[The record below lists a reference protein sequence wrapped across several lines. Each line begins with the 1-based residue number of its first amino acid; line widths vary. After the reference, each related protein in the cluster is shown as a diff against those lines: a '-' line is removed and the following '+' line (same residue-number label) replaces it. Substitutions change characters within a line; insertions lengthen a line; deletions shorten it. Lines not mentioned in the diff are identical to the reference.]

1 MYSIEFTSRFKKDV
15 KRCQKRGYDLTV
27 LTKAIDLLQQTG
39 KLPPSFKP
47 HILKGRYDGL
57 WECHLK
63 PDWLMVWQQNDCEL
77 ILLFMTTG
85 THSDL
90 F

>member
-1 MYSIEFTSRFKKDV
+1 MYSIEFTTRFKKDV
-15 KRCQKRGYDLTV
+15 KRCLKRGYDLTI
-27 LTKAIDLLQQTG
+27 LTNAIDLSQQTG
-39 KLPPSFKP
+39 KLPATFKP

-63 PDWLMVWQQNDCEL
+63 PDWLMVWQQNDSEL
-77 ILLFMTTG
+77 ILLFMTIG

>member
-27 LTKAIDLLQQTG
+27 LTQAIDLLQQTG
-39 KLPPSFKP
+39 KLPVTFKP

-63 PDWLMVWQQNDCEL
+63 PDWLMVWQQNDSEL

>member
-1 MYSIEFTSRFKKDV
+1 MYSIEFTNRFKKDV
-15 KRCQKRGYDLTV
+15 RRCQKRGYDLSI
-27 LTKAIDLLQQTG
+27 LKNAIDLLQKSG
-39 KLPPSFKP
+39 RLPVTFKP
-47 HILKGRYDGL
+47 HILKGKYEGL
-57 WECHLK
+57 WECHLL
-63 PDWLMVWQQNDCEL
+63 PDWLLVWQQNDKEL

>member
-1 MYSIEFTSRFKKDV
+1 MYSIEFTTRFKKDV
-15 KRCQKRGYDLTV
+15 KRCQKRGYDLTI
-27 LTKAIDLLQQTG
+27 LANAIDLLQQTG
-39 KLPPSFKP
+39 KLPATFKP

-63 PDWLMVWQQNDCEL
+63 PDWLMVWQQNDSEL

-85 THSDL
+85 TDSDL